1 MSIKGYA
8 DQEKSNTGDGG
19 QQYVT
24 VNPVREQQ
32 NALDVLAHIFHQVIA
47 TDAAEAGSTTTVI
60 KATAHVAQVGDGIN
74 FTGGNLAKNEYRVK
88 AIIDVDNIQ
97 VSEAM
102 SEAPANG
109 DTFKILRP
117 KMPVV
122 SSDGELTVGVT
133 FANDTNYGV
142 VGDDTLRTASQIGNA
157 TGAADFNTGVIGAQ
171 TLRVGL
177 ASDQLSTLATEAT
190 LGAVET
196 LLTSLDGKD
205 FATEATLANL
215 ASEATL
221 TTLAGTDFATDTT
234 LAAAAVDIDAIKDA
248 VQGVLSVQTV
258 PANIGYTASGKIAGT
273 ALTGT
278 YATLLDP
285 SSDIRILNLFN
296 TCNATIFVSLDGGST
311 DSMELEV
318 GESVSLDLGANG
330 LKFAN
335 AVNISAKHAGAA
347 PTAGTIRASGIG

>member
-8 DQEKSNTGDGG
+8 DQEKSNTGAGG

-60 KATAHVAQVGDGIN
+60 VATGHAALVGDAIN
-74 FTGGNLAKNEYRVK
+74 WTSGALEDNEYRVK
-88 AIIDVDNIQ
+88 AVATDAIT
-97 VSEAM
+97 VSETM
-102 SEAPANG
+102 SVAPSAA

-117 KMPVV
+117 KIPTV
-122 SSDGELTVGVT
+122 SPDGELTVGVT

-157 TGAADFNTGVIGAQ
+157 TGGADFNTGVIGAQ

-190 LGAVET
+190 LGAIEA
-196 LLTSLDGKD
+196 LLTTIDADTSSLATED
-205 FATEATLANL
+205 FATQTTLALVATEATLLTLATETTAAAIQTAVEGTLDVAPVLSNL
-215 ASEATL
+215 A
-221 TTLAGTDFATDTT
+221 
-234 LAAAAVDIDAIKDA
+234 
-248 VQGVLSVQTV
+248 
-258 PANIGYTASGKIAGT
+258 YTASGKIAGT
-273 ALTGT
+273 SLTGS

-296 TCNATIFVSLDGGST
+296 SCNATIFVSLDGGST

-335 AVNISAKHAGAA
+335 AVNISAKHAGAV